1 MHLSIQEHHC
11 FWSPIFFDRLSHHGA
26 NYFSLG
32 VCKIKLKNQLIW
44 ISILMTRQRT
54 ITKTKES
61 FFPLPL
67 HLVWINK
74 KAFTF
79 FSQSKVICYKIDKRM
94 TLLSTRSAMFA
105 KGLSPYMVWLK
116 HRWHDSMSKTVPN
129 EKKGKFVKK
138 NPAVKCSQSLPY
150 TSMLSRLALSFFFF

>member
-1 MHLSIQEHHC
+1 
-11 FWSPIFFDRLSHHGA
+11 
-26 NYFSLG
+26 
-32 VCKIKLKNQLIW
+32 
-44 ISILMTRQRT
+44 MTRQRT

-74 KAFTF
+74 KAFIFF

-105 KGLSPYMVWLK
+105 KGLSSYMV
-116 HRWHDSMSKTVPN
+116 
-129 EKKGKFVKK
+129 
-138 NPAVKCSQSLPY
+138 
-150 TSMLSRLALSFFFF
+150 

>member
-61 FFPLPL
+61 FFPLL
-67 HLVWINK
+67 YTWFGLIRRRSR
-74 KAFTF
+74 F

-105 KGLSPYMVWLK
+105 KGLSSYMVWLK

-129 EKKGKFVKK
+129 EKKRKFVKK
-138 NPAVKCSQSLPY
+138 KPSC
-150 TSMLSRLALSFFFF
+150 